1 LDRPLH
7 IVVITIADL
16 PEGGGNTSRLKS
28 VVQALTAS
36 GHHVSILNEHALG
49 VSPQAMQRPKG
60 EIAGADFEYVLGSV
74 ERQYGYGVT
83 TAKLRAV
90 RVIHRRLSQLA
101 SEHKLDVIWFNQLFF
116 YDMYPLTR
124 LAGKLGVATI
134 QAYEDERQELVT
146 RERRSLSKRLFAL
159 NSRAADRWCPPLADG
174 IVVISRYLQEKYA
187 RLSRAPERI
196 HLLPTVVDCAA
207 WECGPEPATGDPV
220 VLYTG
225 NFGEQDEVENLIT
238 ALAVLRN
245 QGMRFRFVSVGG
257 NTRTG
262 EQGREARV
270 DALIQKLGLEDRVE
284 RRGFMPLSGVRKEVA
299 RASVVVNLRRDGVWS
314 HSGLSTK
321 LSEYL
326 ASGRLVLASS
336 VGDVDYYLKHG
347 ESALLLSPQC
357 AVQEI
362 VDALSFALGSIQSRQ
377 RIGAAGRAVAV
388 REFDLPVAQQ
398 RLETILQDVLNA
410 ARSRKSPL
418 RTDIEDDVAGL

>member
-1 LDRPLH
+1 VRPLH
-7 IVVITIADL
+7 IVFITIADL

-49 VSPQAMQRPKG
+49 VSPSSMQNPKG
-60 EIAGADFEYVLGSV
+60 EIAGAEFEYVLGSV

-90 RVIHRRLSQLA
+90 RAIHRRLRQLA
-101 SEHKLDVIWFNQLFF
+101 SEGKPDVIWFNQLFF

-124 LAGKLGVATI
+124 LARKLGVATI

-146 RERRSLSKRLFAL
+146 RERRSFSKRLFAL

-174 IVVISRYLQEKYA
+174 IVVISRYLEQKYGQ
-187 RLSRAPERI
+187 LSHAPEKV
-196 HLLPTVVDCAA
+196 HLLPTVVDCTA
-207 WECGPEPATGDPV
+207 WQCGPEPDTDEPV
-220 VLYTG
+220 ILYTG

-238 ALAVLRN
+238 ALAILRD
-245 QGMRFRFVSVGG
+245 QGNRFRFVSVGG

-270 DALIQKLGLEDRVE
+270 DALIQKLGVADRVE
-284 RRGFMPLSGVRKEVA
+284 RHGFMPLSGVRKEIA
-299 RASVVVNLRRDGVWS
+299 KASLLVNLRRDGIWS

-326 ASGRLVLASS
+326 ASGRLVLASR
-336 VGDVDYYLKHG
+336 VGDVDCYLKHG
-347 ESALLLSPQC
+347 ESALLMSPQC
-357 AVQEI
+357 EVHEI
-362 VDALSFALGSIQSRQ
+362 VGALSFALASLQSRQ

-388 REFDLPVAQQ
+388 REFDMPVAQQ
-398 RLETILQDVLNA
+398 RLETILQNVLNA
-410 ARSRKSPL
+410 ARSRKSRRGP
-418 RTDIEDDVAGL
+418 T

>member
-1 LDRPLH
+1 MDRPLH
-7 IVVITIADL
+7 IVFITIADL

-36 GHHVSILNEHALG
+36 GHHVSILNQHALG
-49 VSPQAMQRPKG
+49 VSPPSMHMPKG
-60 EIAGADFEYVLGSV
+60 EIAGAEFEYVLGSV
-74 ERQYGYGVT
+74 ERQFGYGVT

-90 RVIHRRLSQLA
+90 RAISRRLRQLA
-101 SEHKLDVIWFNQLFF
+101 SEGKLDVIWFNQLFF

-124 LAGKLGVATI
+124 LAKKLGVATI

-146 RERRSLSKRLFAL
+146 RERRSFSKRLFAL
-159 NSRAADRWCPPLADG
+159 NSQAADRWCPPMADG

-187 RLSRAPERI
+187 RLSQAPGKV

-207 WECGPEPATGDPV
+207 WVCGPEPVTDEPI

-238 ALAVLRN
+238 ALGILRD

-257 NTRTG
+257 NKRLG

-270 DALIQKLGLEDRVE
+270 DTLIQKLGLAAIVE
-284 RRGFMPLSGVRKEVA
+284 RHGFMPLSGVRKEVGK
-299 RASVVVNLRRDGVWS
+299 ASVLVNLRRDGVWS

-326 ASGRLVLASS
+326 ASGRIVLASR

-347 ESALLLSPQC
+347 ESALLVSPQC
-357 AVQEI
+357 GVQEI
-362 VDALSFALGSIQSRQ
+362 VDAFHFALASLQSRQ
-377 RIGAAGRAVAV
+377 RIGNAGRAVAV
-388 REFDLPVAQQ
+388 REFDMPVAQQ
-398 RLETILQDVLNA
+398 RLETILQNVLNA
-410 ARSRKSPL
+410 ATHCKSRH
-418 RTDIEDDVAGL
+418 RQT

>member
-1 LDRPLH
+1 MDRPLH
-7 IVVITIADL
+7 IVFITIADL

-28 VVQALTAS
+28 VVQALSAS

-49 VSPQAMQRPKG
+49 VSPPSMQNPKG
-60 EIAGADFEYVLGSV
+60 EIAGAEFEYVLGSV

-90 RVIHRRLSQLA
+90 RAISRRLRQLA
-101 SEHKLDVIWFNQLFF
+101 SEGKLDVIWFNQLFF

-124 LAGKLGVATI
+124 LGRKLGVATI

-146 RERRSLSKRLFAL
+146 SERRSLSKRLFAL

-187 RLSRAPERI
+187 HLSHAPEKV
-196 HLLPTVVDCAA
+196 HLLPTVVDCKA
-207 WECGPEPATGDPV
+207 WECGPEPVTDEPV
-220 VLYTG
+220 ILYTG
-225 NFGEQDEVENLIT
+225 NFGEQDEVENLIS
-238 ALAVLRN
+238 ALGILRD
-245 QGMRFRFVSVGG
+245 QGTRFRFLSVGG

-270 DALIQKLGLEDRVE
+270 DALIQKLGLPARVE
-284 RRGFMPLSGVRKEVA
+284 RRGFMPLSDVRKEVA
-299 RASVVVNLRRDGVWS
+299 KASILVNLRRDGVWS

-326 ASGRLVLASS
+326 ASGRLVLASR

-347 ESALLLSPQC
+347 ESALLISPQC
-357 AVQEI
+357 PVHEI
-362 VDALSFALGSIQSRQ
+362 VDALSFALASPESR
-377 RIGAAGRAVAV
+377 RWIGNTGRMVALDQ
-388 REFDLPVAQQ
+388 FDVPVAQK
-398 RLETILQDVLNA
+398 RLESLLQNVLRCA
-410 ARSRKSPL
+410 SARETR
-418 RTDIEDDVAGL
+418 AGQS

>member
-7 IVVITIADL
+7 IVFITIADL

-28 VVQALTAS
+28 VVQALISS

-49 VSPQAMQRPKG
+49 VSPPSMQQPKG
-60 EIAGADFEYVLGSV
+60 EVAGAEFEYVLGSV

-83 TAKLRAV
+83 KAKLRAV
-90 RVIHRRLSQLA
+90 AAIRRKLRQLA
-101 SEHKLDVIWFNQLFF
+101 NERRVDVIWFNQLFF

-124 LAGKLGVATI
+124 FARKLGVATI

-187 RLSRAPERI
+187 HLSHAPEKV

-207 WECGPEPATGDPV
+207 WQCGPEPVTDEV
-220 VLYTG
+220 VILYTG

-238 ALAVLRN
+238 ALAILRD

-270 DALIQKLGLEDRVE
+270 DALIQKLGLADRVE
-284 RRGFMPLSGVRKEVA
+284 RRGFMPLSDVRKEVA
-299 RASVVVNLRRDGVWS
+299 KANVLVNLRRDGVWS

-326 ASGRLVLASS
+326 ASGRIVLASR
-336 VGDVDYYLKHG
+336 VGDVDYYLKDG

-357 AVQEI
+357 AVHEI
-362 VDALSFALGSIQSRQ
+362 VDALSFALASLESRQ

-388 REFDLPVAQQ
+388 RKFDIPVVQQ
-398 RLETILQDVLNA
+398 RVEAVLQSVLNA
-410 ARSRKSPL
+410 ARSRES
-418 RTDIEDDVAGL
+418 RRRQS